1 MTQRGTGL
9 FPSGLQASSV
19 ELQRDVA
26 ELISSPLLS
35 RRPALM
41 LQKGPRLNTG
51 VIGNG
56 VLA

>member
-1 MTQRGTGL
+1 MTQGGTGL
-9 FPSGLQASSV
+9 FPPGLQASSV

-51 VIGNG
+51 VIGN
-56 VLA
+56 